1 MQTFLFQIISMGLT
15 RMAITAILRLAWT
28 ERRMTIMVESATA
41 VSTVLT
47 AQIP

>member
-1 MQTFLFQIISMGLT
+1 MPTFIFQIISMGRT

-28 ERRMTIMVESATA
+28 ERRTTTVAESAMA